1 MTISRKEGLYFFS
14 GFSLQRREPASHLA
28 VRQTH
33 RWAGGSPWGG
43 LYDHEKAETTE
54 KERADTRPV
63 FVMHQYSERK
73 FMTEYDDY
81 LTTGML
87 GAYHPENAVLR
98 ESGDGGVDT
107 LYRDS
112 KYTVDENYCTR
123 ERKML
128 IKGRRFV
135 IFSVFPVNA
144 TSTPTDKMLSLIDM
158 ELEKESKAG

>member
-1 MTISRKEGLYFFS
+1 
-14 GFSLQRREPASHLA
+14 
-28 VRQTH
+28 
-33 RWAGGSPWGG
+33 
-43 LYDHEKAETTE
+43 
-54 KERADTRPV
+54 
-63 FVMHQYSERK
+63 MHQYSERK
-73 FMTEYDDY
+73 SMTTYDDY
-81 LTTGML
+81 LMTGML
-87 GAYHPENAVLR
+87 GAYHPENAVMR

-128 IKGRRFV
+128 IKGRRFA
-135 IFSVFPVNA
+135 ISSVFPVNA